1 MSCSRHLTAFS
12 WGPVGKGAAGQV
24 SNAGHALHVLG
35 DSHTSVPISWEA
47 CKVMAVLPFPGESVQ
62 AFIQLPR
69 GPWLTGVQNCSADP
83 WAATVASLPSLGGS
97 LIGLRHRQGEG
108 NSVRSRTPRCSLDQR
123 FPSSC
128 PWAQA
133 KGSLSLVQP
142 GHTPQ
147 APGAGSRPRPRSHPP
162 STPASVPPHIWPRA
176 HRSCCLRA
184 IC

>member
-1 MSCSRHLTAFS
+1 MCVKCLRSLSCSRHLTAFS

-24 SNAGHALHVLG
+24 SNAGHALRVLG

-97 LIGLRHRQGEG
+97 LVGLAAQTGRGKLSEEQD
-108 NSVRSRTPRCSLDQR
+108 SAMLPRPAL
-123 FPSSC
+123 PLL
-128 PWAQA
+128 
-133 KGSLSLVQP
+133 LSLGP
-142 GHTPQ
+142 GQGLPL
-147 APGAGSRPRPRSHPP
+147 PGAARPHS
-162 STPASVPPHIWPRA
+162 SGTWWGEQA
-176 HRSCCLRA
+176 
-184 IC
+184 